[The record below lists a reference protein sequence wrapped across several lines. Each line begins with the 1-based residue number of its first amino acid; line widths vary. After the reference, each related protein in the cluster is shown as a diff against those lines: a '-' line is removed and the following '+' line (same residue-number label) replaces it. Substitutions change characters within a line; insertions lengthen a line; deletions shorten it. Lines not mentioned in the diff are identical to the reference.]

1 MKIEERDSLTY
12 DDISIIPSHSNI
24 LSRKFCNTSIQFGN
38 YNLGIPLIASPM
50 DTVCGVD
57 MCVELARLGGL
68 GVLHRFQ
75 SIEEQIDLCYDIEGK
90 IGNQYMAAI
99 GVGPNGRNR
108 FDSLVGYTNIQGVC
122 IDVAH
127 GHHSLVSDMIRYIK
141 EEFDDIHVMAGNI
154 VTKESAKYLI
164 DAGADSLRVGIGN
177 GSMCETRIRA
187 GVGVPQAT
195 ALQDIYNYVDTQC
208 LEGEEPMIVADG
220 GCKTVGDIPKAI
232 ALGADAVMIGSLFA
246 GTKET
251 PGNISKMGQWPN
263 EQLYKKYQGSAS
275 IDSKTARGEETKNV
289 EGNSKITPYKGKVKR
304 IVSDIEDGIK
314 SAMSYVG
321 TETLTEFIN
330 TATFCRV
337 TQAGQLEA
345 KPHGLY

>member
-1 MKIEERDSLTY
+1 VV
-12 DDISIIPSHSNI
+12 SN
-24 LSRKFCNTSIQFGN
+24 SSSSSN
-38 YNLGIPLIASPM
+38 NL
-50 DTVCGVD
+50 
-57 MCVELARLGGL
+57 
-68 GVLHRFQ
+68 
-75 SIEEQIDLCYDIEGK
+75 DIES
-90 IGNQYMAAI
+90 
-99 GVGPNGRNR
+99 P
-108 FDSLVGYTNIQGVC
+108 L
-122 IDVAH
+122 
-127 GHHSLVSDMIRYIK
+127 
-141 EEFDDIHVMAGNI
+141 
-154 VTKESAKYLI
+154 
-164 DAGADSLRVGIGN
+164 
-177 GSMCETRIRA
+177 
-187 GVGVPQAT
+187 
-195 ALQDIYNYVDTQC
+195 
-208 LEGEEPMIVADG
+208 IVADG

-321 TETLTEFIN
+321 AISIQDFTN
-330 TATFCRV
+330 KATFCRV

>member
-1 MKIEERDSLTY
+1 MKIQEKDSLTY
-12 DDISIIPSHSNI
+12 DDISIIPDYSGIETRS
-24 LSRKFCNTSIQFGN
+24 LCDTSTKIGHYELN
-38 YNLGIPLIASPM
+38 VPLVSSPM
-50 DTVCGVD
+50 DTITGVD
-57 MCVELARLGGL
+57 MCIQLARLGGI

-75 SIEEQIDLCYDIEGK
+75 SIEEQVGLCYDIEAE
-90 IGNQYMAAI
+90 IREQYIAAI
-99 GVGPNGRNR
+99 GVGANGKNR
-108 FDSLVGYTNIQGVC
+108 FDSLMGYTNVKGVC

-127 GHHSLVSDMIRYIK
+127 GDHNLVVDMIEYIK
-141 EEFDDIHVMAGNI
+141 TEFEDIHVMAGNI
-154 VTKESAKYLI
+154 VTKSGAKRLTE
-164 DAGADSLRVGIGN
+164 AGADSLRVGIGN

-195 ALQDIYNYVDTQC
+195 AINNIYNYTNSLDI
-208 LEGEEPMIVADG
+208 ESPYIIADG

-232 ALGADAVMIGSLFA
+232 ALGADAVMVGSLFA

-251 PGNISKMGQWPN
+251 PGSISKMGQWPN

-275 IDSKTARGEETKNV
+275 IDSKIARGEETKNV
-289 EGNSKITPYKGKVKR
+289 EGNSKITPYKGKVIR
-304 IVSDIEDGIK
+304 IVNDIQDGMK

-321 TETLTEFIN
+321 AETIPNFMN
-330 TATFCRV
+330 KATFCRV

>member
-1 MKIEERDSLTY
+1 MKIQEKDSLTY
-12 DDISIIPSHSNI
+12 DDISIIPDYSSI
-24 LSRKFCNTSIQFGN
+24 ESRSLCDTSTK
-38 YNLGIPLIASPM
+38 LGHFDLNVPLVSSPM
-50 DTVCGVD
+50 DTITGVN
-57 MCVELARLGGL
+57 MCIQLARLGGI

-75 SIEEQIDLCYDIEGK
+75 TIEEQVGMCYDIEAEVRE
-90 IGNQYMAAI
+90 QYLAAI
-99 GVGPNGRNR
+99 GVGHKGKDRV
-108 FDSLVGYTNIQGVC
+108 DSLISYTNVKGVC

-127 GHHSLVSDMIRYIK
+127 GDHNLVLDMIDYIK
-141 EEFDDIHVMAGNI
+141 KEFEDMHIMAGNI
-154 VTKESAKYLI
+154 VTKESAQRLTE
-164 DAGADSLRVGIGN
+164 AGADSLRVGIGN

-195 ALQDIYNYVDTQC
+195 ALNDIYNYTNSLDI
-208 LEGEEPMIVADG
+208 ESPYIVADG

-251 PGNISKMGQWPN
+251 PGSISKMGQWPN

-275 IDSKTARGEETKNV
+275 IDSKIARGEETKNV
-289 EGNSKITPYKGKVKR
+289 EGNSKITPYKGKVIR
-304 IVSDIEDGIK
+304 IVNDIQDGLK

-321 TETLTEFIN
+321 AETIPHFMN
-330 TATFCRV
+330 KATFCRV

>member
-1 MKIEERDSLTY
+1 MKIEERNSLTY
-12 DDISIIPSHSNI
+12 DDISIIPNMSDI
-24 LSRKFCNTSIQFGN
+24 KSRSYCDTSVNFGN
-38 YNLGIPLIASPM
+38 YNLNVPLIASPM
-50 DTVCGVD
+50 DTVCGSE
-57 MCVELARLGGL
+57 MCIELAKLGGI

-75 SIEEQIDLCYDIEGK
+75 SVKEQVALCYDIEAEVRG
-90 IGNQYMAAI
+90 QYMAAV
-99 GVGPNGRNR
+99 GVGQKGKDR

-127 GHHSLVSDMIRYIK
+127 GDHELVADMIGYIK
-141 EEFDDIHVMAGNI
+141 EEFEEVNVMAGNI
-154 VTKESAKYLI
+154 VTKGAAERLI
-164 DAGADSLRVGIGN
+164 EAGADSLRVGIGN

-195 ALQDIYNYVDTQC
+195 AILDIAYHINEVLDLDEIPY
-208 LEGEEPMIVADG
+208 IVADG

-232 ALGADAVMIGSLFA
+232 ALGADAVMVGSLFA

-251 PGNISKMGQWPN
+251 PGIISKMGIWPN

-289 EGNSKITPYKGKVKR
+289 EGNSKITPYKGKVRR
-304 IVSDIEDGIK
+304 IVEDISDGIK
-314 SAMSYVG
+314 SSMSYVG
-321 TETLTEFIN
+321 AYTVSDFQTK
-330 TATFCRV
+330 AQFCRV

>member
-1 MKIEERDSLTY
+1 
-12 DDISIIPSHSNI
+12 
-24 LSRKFCNTSIQFGN
+24 
-38 YNLGIPLIASPM
+38 
-50 DTVCGVD
+50 
-57 MCVELARLGGL
+57 
-68 GVLHRFQ
+68 
-75 SIEEQIDLCYDIEGK
+75 
-90 IGNQYMAAI
+90 
-99 GVGPNGRNR
+99 
-108 FDSLVGYTNIQGVC
+108 
-122 IDVAH
+122 
-127 GHHSLVSDMIRYIK
+127 
-141 EEFDDIHVMAGNI
+141 
-154 VTKESAKYLI
+154 
-164 DAGADSLRVGIGN
+164 
-177 GSMCETRIRA
+177 
-187 GVGVPQAT
+187 
-195 ALQDIYNYVDTQC
+195 
-208 LEGEEPMIVADG
+208 MIVADG